1 MNKKQIALAV
11 SLGTLSILPG
21 CAFMEKHGGKVVGA
35 AGGIVIGALA
45 CEGDPA
51 CIAVGA
57 LGGLLLGELYDRRQ
71 AELREIA
78 EKNNISLETKTVKTY
93 NSDKQN
99 GLELSINEGGMFEI
113 GSAELKTKARLN
125 LMTIAA
131 VYRNKPQKIL
141 VMGHTD
147 ATGNDSYNQSLSE
160 RRARTVAKLFEEVGV
175 PTNQIYFQGAGES
188 QPVATNDTTTGRSIN
203 RRVEIIEVD
212 SEESLAAYNL
222 QRQNNRAYLSHSN
235 RTPQEKTSI
244 LQRAAKEPTATTDPA
259 IVSKSDQTA
268 PLRESPSFGSG
279 TAPVVDFG
287 GAPATSDFGTILQAT
302 GRPQGN
308 DSGIGFSLFSKAVA
322 SEAAELVPC
331 FLDGP
336 RKVGDIQNL
345 ASGEKLDIESRE
357 MATYWPGLNGN
368 VWIDTVN
375 GHMVAVQDLYI
386 MRETGT
392 PQGSPTVNVY
402 QDVSLDQVAD
412 YSEKPHV
419 EAYPGENGLLVRAYF
434 SDTRA
439 LQCMDIV
446 MGNTSLTSAKAGK
459 LYYADGN
466 NLLEQNIKLK
476 RLK

>member
-11 SLGTLSILPG
+11 SVGAISMLPG

-51 CIAVGA
+51 CMAVGA

-93 NSDKQN
+93 NSDKEN
-99 GLELSINEGGMFEI
+99 GLELSINEGGMFEV
-113 GSAELKTKARLN
+113 GSAELKTKARLD
-125 LMTIAA
+125 LMTVAT

-147 ATGNDSYNQSLSE
+147 ATGNDDYNQSLSE

-175 PTNQIYFQGAGES
+175 PTDQIYFQGAGES
-188 QPVATNDTTTGRSIN
+188 QPVATNDTTTGRAIN

-212 SEESLAAYNL
+212 SEQSLAAYNL

-235 RTPQEKTSI
+235 RTSQEKTEV
-244 LQRAAKEPTATTDPA
+244 LKR
-259 IVSKSDQTA
+259 VSKA
-268 PLRESPSFGSG
+268 PMASNEPAVVSKKAQSEPARTKPSVGSG
-279 TAPVVDFG
+279 QPPVVDFG
-287 GAPATSDFGTILQAT
+287 GSPATSDFGAILQAT
-302 GRPQGN
+302 GQPQSN
-308 DSGIGFSLFSKAVA
+308 DSGIGFSLFNKAVA
-322 SEAAELVPC
+322 SETAELSPC

-345 ASGEKLDIESRE
+345 ASGKKLDIGNRE
-357 MATYWPGLNGN
+357 MAAYWPGLNGN
-368 VWIDTVN
+368 VWMDTVN

-386 MRETGT
+386 IRETGT
-392 PQGSPTVNVY
+392 PQGSPTVSVY
-402 QDVSLDQVAD
+402 QDVSRDQVAD
-412 YSEKPHV
+412 YTEKPHV
-419 EAYPGENGLLVRAYF
+419 EAYPGESGLLVRAYF
-434 SDTRA
+434 SDSRA

-459 LYYADGN
+459 LYYAAGD
-466 NLLEQNIKLK
+466 NLLEQNIRLE